1 MGVICS
7 DFAPFV
13 AYFAC
18 ASHSDKDVPFI
29 ISRKCSPGKFAFWL
43 VQTPHLT
50 IGGPSNLNS
59 QEVTPWSCWLMYGT
73 KLSIISYLKG
83 GDAAAIEG
91 AKLAHDTAMQY
102 RKLLIASAAQ
112 TAYVAYAAP

>member
-1 MGVICS
+1 
-7 DFAPFV
+7 
-13 AYFAC
+13 
-18 ASHSDKDVPFI
+18 
-29 ISRKCSPGKFAFWL
+29 
-43 VQTPHLT
+43 
-50 IGGPSNLNS
+50 
-59 QEVTPWSCWLMYGT
+59 MYGT

-91 AKLAHDTAMQY
+91 AKLAHDTAMKY